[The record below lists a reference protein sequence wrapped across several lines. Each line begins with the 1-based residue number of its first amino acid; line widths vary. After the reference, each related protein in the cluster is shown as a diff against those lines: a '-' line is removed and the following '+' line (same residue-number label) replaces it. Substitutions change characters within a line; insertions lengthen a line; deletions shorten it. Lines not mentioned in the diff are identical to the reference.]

1 MKRKLS
7 LFLALMLLVSCIG
20 VSATAEASAPSIH
33 IIPADGEQVEL
44 GYVDGTVILEVDG
57 LKFKDL
63 NKNGK
68 LDVYE
73 DWRADMSD
81 RIADVLSQMTN
92 VDKAN
97 MLVHP
102 NMPVTLGASE
112 EDGQETIWYYITQY
126 GATHFLDNDSKGDP
140 KQMTELHNATQAIG
154 EGTRLGLPITITSD
168 RQYNAWSGYLDVSHD
183 AFGTAGNIELA
194 KQLWTL
200 TAAEVEATG
209 VHVVLQPYSLEIGAW
224 NGEDPAYLHDFIAE
238 QVTAIQAQGVYTCCK
253 HFITRGGDAG
263 FAEAQSAAANVEN
276 FLYPWEAAIGAGT
289 KWIMTNGKG
298 LSDVNVDFCKE
309 TMTYLRETL
318 GFDGVVVTDW
328 GQVNLGAKGITADG
342 FDLSTLSYGESF
354 AWIINNGVDQVG
366 INNLTLEES
375 KNAGNCYYLVPFHE
389 AVENGL
395 ISAERADEACGRLLR
410 TKFELGL
417 FENPYHDAQA
427 ALELAASPEYI
438 AEPWEITNIDELT
451 RARAA
456 EITELERQLQ
466 AASAILVRNDDVLP
480 LEKGA
485 KVYIDS
491 TNGVALPEYK
501 AKLAAYATVVDT
513 IDEADVAVV
522 DCTQLN
528 DAAELMVDDAKAA
541 GKPLVIVTNCVD
553 PNAWAMENGDAVLF
567 MNFNRTPDHG
577 RGTEGIV
584 MTTEPSVYAELLFGE
599 REPSGMIVKEIAR
612 DEAMEDDQWMD
623 LAGDMGASMDV
634 RMILEAIMLSSDD
647 HATPNNYGDPLLCYQ
662 FGMRYGQAAD
672 FKVDRFIVPTEVIET
687 QYEMLPGLM
696 MTQRTLQNVQQKSG
710 EPFTVYAIVFNNG
723 GDGVLDVAVLD
734 NGVQIAGKT
743 MAVCGDSWR
752 ILKMDITLNGAG
764 EHTLTLGGMTKTIS
778 VVD

>member
-1 MKRKLS
+1 
-7 LFLALMLLVSCIG
+7 
-20 VSATAEASAPSIH
+20 
-33 IIPADGEQVEL
+33 
-44 GYVDGTVILEVDG
+44 
-57 LKFKDL
+57 
-63 NKNGK
+63 
-68 LDVYE
+68 
-73 DWRADMSD
+73 
-81 RIADVLSQMTN
+81 MTN

-112 EDGQETIWYYITQY
+112 EDGQETICYYIRQY
-126 GATHFLDNDSKGDP
+126 GANRFLDNDSKGDP
-140 KQMTELHNATQAIG
+140 RQMTELHNATQAIG
-154 EGTRLGLPITITSD
+154 
-168 RQYNAWSGYLDVSHD
+168 
-183 AFGTAGNIELA
+183 AGA
-194 KQLWTL
+194 
-200 TAAEVEATG
+200 
-209 VHVVLQPYSLEIGAW
+209 
-224 NGEDPAYLHDFIAE
+224 
-238 QVTAIQAQGVYTCCK
+238 
-253 HFITRGGDAG
+253 
-263 FAEAQSAAANVEN
+263 
-276 FLYPWEAAIGAGT
+276 

-309 TMTYLRETL
+309 TL

-328 GQVNLGAKGITADG
+328 GQVNLGANGITADG

-395 ISAERADEACGRLLR
+395 ISAE
-410 TKFELGL
+410 
-417 FENPYHDAQA
+417 
-427 ALELAASPEYI
+427 
-438 AEPWEITNIDELT
+438 
-451 RARAA
+451 
-456 EITELERQLQ
+456 LERQLQ

-480 LEKGA
+480 LAKGA

-513 IDEADVAVV
+513 IDEADVVVV
-522 DCTQLN
+522 DCTQRN
-528 DAAELMVDDAKAA
+528 DAAELMVDDAKSA

-567 MNFNRTPDHG
+567 MNLNRTPDHG

-647 HATPNNYGDPLLCYQ
+647 HATPNNYGDPLLCYR

-687 QYEMLPGLM
+687 RYEMLPGLM